1 MTTHYNILIFVSLS
15 LYQLSCRIN
24 VKSEQSLVR
33 KVFKLKQYKRK
44 KEITQIVGRNKHI
57 FSIDKAPCDSDRRNI
72 FPTRLKLLLNF
83 LDRRS
88 EPELGQKTRLKK

>member
-57 FSIDKAPCDSDRRNI
+57 FSIDKAPCDSDRREKY
-72 FPTRLKLLLNF
+72 FPHEIEAAAQLSRPAL
-83 LDRRS
+83 
-88 EPELGQKTRLKK
+88 